1 VNGPHDNTAPKGLRG
16 WWLSPPRSGMRLLIA
31 PWEYRHL
38 RAWAGARAASA
49 VVAAGL
55 GAIIVNLAGD
65 AWVIFGVFLLAVAL
79 AQVLFASWELSIARS
94 GSA

>member
-1 VNGPHDNTAPKGLRG
+1 MNASHDNTAPTGLRG

-38 RAWAGARAASA
+38 RAWAAVRAASA

-55 GAIIVNLAGD
+55 GAIVVNLAGD